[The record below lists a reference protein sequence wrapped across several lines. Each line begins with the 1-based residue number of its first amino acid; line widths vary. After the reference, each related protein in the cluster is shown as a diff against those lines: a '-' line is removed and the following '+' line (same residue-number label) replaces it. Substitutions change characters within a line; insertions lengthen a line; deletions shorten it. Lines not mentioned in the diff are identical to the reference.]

1 VDESGINQHM
11 SREYGRALR
20 GKRVV
25 VKRPGRRFKRLNIV
39 GGQIG
44 TQVIAPCYYDWTTT
58 ALWFEVW
65 FEWYFCP
72 ILPKNTYII
81 MDNAR
86 FHRKAELERIAKF
99 YGFKIIW
106 LPPYSPDKN
115 PIEKLWANL
124 KNWLRIFA
132 HTYSTIQEAVK
143 DYFK

>member
-1 VDESGINQHM
+1 M
-11 SREYGRALR
+11 SRGYGRAPR

-25 VKRPGRRFKRLNIV
+25 VQRPGRRFKRLNIV

-72 ILPKNTYII
+72 ALPKNTYII

-86 FHRKAELERIAKF
+86 FHRKVELERVAKF

-132 HTYSTIQEAVK
+132 HTYSSIQNAVR